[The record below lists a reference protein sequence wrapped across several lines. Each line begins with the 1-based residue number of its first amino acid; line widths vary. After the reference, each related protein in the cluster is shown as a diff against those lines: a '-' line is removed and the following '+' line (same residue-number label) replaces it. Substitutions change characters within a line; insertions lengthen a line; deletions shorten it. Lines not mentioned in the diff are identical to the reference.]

1 MTPIDAGHIAADDL
15 HLMAL
20 AELDT
25 RAADR
30 AHLAVSCT
38 CSSIEKLS
46 DGASKTRRG
55 REVVNRKAK
64 PPAVTTQWR

>member
-25 RAADR
+25 R
-30 AHLAVSCT
+30 AVSCT